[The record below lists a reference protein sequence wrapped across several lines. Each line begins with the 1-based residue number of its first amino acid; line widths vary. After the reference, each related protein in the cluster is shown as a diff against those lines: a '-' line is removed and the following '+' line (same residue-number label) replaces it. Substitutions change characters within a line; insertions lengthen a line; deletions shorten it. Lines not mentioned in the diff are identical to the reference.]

1 MNINLIEINGFRAA
15 FASMFMSKRTW
26 TPELQSEIN
35 GVINNVIDNRGFI
48 NSELQLEVNYDIN
61 NVINNQSSINLV
73 DNNDYEKFN
82 NWLNMLI
89 KISTKHITL
98 ARFISFSCIVEGLH
112 RGAQD
117 DFDSHAK
124 RLENRI
130 IRNST
135 RLATFDGDE
144 KSEFYK
150 DKILLFDEVIKTLKD
165 QGIDVNLPE
174 SIIYNDVKYIKA
186 ANGYINEKYKDN
198 KDVKR
203 GLYPL
208 CIPSNFVFE
217 CNLTEWAHIVKE
229 RGLTSHAHPELIKM
243 VDDINN
249 KLAEQYPQFT
259 VDWFMNIKN

>member
-1 MNINLIEINGFRAA
+1 MNINLIEIRGFNAA

-26 TPELQSEIN
+26 TPTLQSEIN
-35 GVINNVIDNRGFI
+35 NV
-48 NSELQLEVNYDIN
+48 VH
-61 NVINNQSSINLV
+61 NVINNQGFRYTI
-73 DNNDYEKFN
+73 DPDAHDCAKFN

-124 RLENRI
+124 RLENKI

-174 SIIYNDVKYIKA
+174 SIIYNDVKYVKA

-249 KLAEQYPQFT
+249 KLTEKHPQFT
-259 VDWFMNIKN
+259 TDWFMSIKN

>member
-26 TPELQSEIN
+26 TATLQSEIN
-35 GVINNVIDNRGFI
+35 NV
-48 NSELQLEVNYDIN
+48 VH
-61 NVINNQSSINLV
+61 NVINNQGFRYTIAP
-73 DNNDYEKFN
+73 DAHDCAKFN
-82 NWLNMLI
+82 DWLNMLI

-174 SIIYNDVKYIKA
+174 SIIYDDVKYIKA

>member
-1 MNINLIEINGFRAA
+1 MNVNIIEFSGFNAA

-35 GVINNVIDNRGFI
+35 DVVNNVIDNRGFI
-48 NSELQLEVNYDIN
+48 NYDVNNY
-61 NVINNQSSINLV
+61 
-73 DNNDYEKFN
+73 DYEKFN

-98 ARFISFSCIVEGLH
+98 GRFISFSCIVEGLH

-124 RLENRI
+124 RLENKI

-150 DKILLFDEVIKTLKD
+150 DKILLLDEAVKILSE
-165 QGIDVNLPE
+165 QGINVNLPE
-174 SIIYNDVKYIKA
+174 CINCDDVKYVKTT
-186 ANGYINEKYKDN
+186 NGYINEKYINN

-243 VDDINN
+243 VDDINTI
-249 KLAEQYPQFT
+249 LAKEYPQFT
-259 VDWFMNIKN
+259 LDWFMNIKN

>member
-1 MNINLIEINGFRAA
+1 MNVNIIEFSGFNAA

-35 GVINNVIDNRGFI
+35 DVVNNVIDNRGFI
-48 NSELQLEVNYDIN
+48 NYDVNNY
-61 NVINNQSSINLV
+61 
-73 DNNDYEKFN
+73 DYEKFN
-82 NWLNMLI
+82 NWLDMLV

-98 ARFISFSCIVEGLH
+98 GRFISFSCIVEGLH

-124 RLENRI
+124 RLENKI

-150 DKILLFDEVIKTLKD
+150 DKILLLDEAVKILSE
-165 QGIDVNLPE
+165 QGINVNLPE
-174 SIIYNDVKYIKA
+174 CINCDDVKYVKTT
-186 ANGYINEKYKDN
+186 NGYINEKYINN

-243 VDDINN
+243 VDDVNTELFN
-249 KLAEQYPQFT
+249 HYPQFT
-259 VDWFMNIKN
+259 TDWFMSIKN